1 MIGRMRARDLR
12 ERLGVAIASRL
23 SPERIRRATLF
34 ERLTVQRL
42 SWDQVVRLNR
52 YLALLGKVT
61 TGVWVA
67 FVGTVILGFD
77 WRDAVEG
84 ALNSGRPIKEALVV
98 AIAVPTL
105 LFLAIRSVVGF
116 ARWRLQRELWR
127 RDVERLAA
135 GVGSG
140 R

>member
-1 MIGRMRARDLR
+1 MIARMRARDLR
-12 ERLGVAIASRL
+12 ERLSVAILNRL
-23 SPERIRRATLF
+23 SPEQIRRATLF

-67 FVGTVILGFD
+67 FVGTMILGFD

-84 ALNSGRPIKEALVV
+84 ALNSGRPIKDALVV
-98 AIAVPTL
+98 AILVPTL
-105 LFLAIRSVVGF
+105 AFLAIRSVVGF
-116 ARWRLQRELWR
+116 LRWRLQRE
-127 RDVERLAA
+127 RLTA